1 MKHKY
6 CCDASRDMV
15 LDYYT
20 RQSGG
25 GVPYFEGFRGQR
37 GHGLGSLLSGLWR
50 SAVPILKRG
59 LSFFLPAALRT
70 GAKIANDVADGRP
83 FMESAKSHVT
93 DRINEYVPGLIGQSG
108 SGRRR
113 RTTTPRRRSRRR
125 ATNVTTRKRKPRRQR
140 QTISNKRRKLSG
152 IF

>member
-1 MKHKY
+1 MKTKY

-20 RQSGG
+20 KQSGG
-25 GVPYFEGFRGQR
+25 GIPHFEGYRGQR
-37 GHGLGSLLSGLWR
+37 GHGLGSILSGLWR

-70 GAKIANDVADGRP
+70 GAKIANDVADGRS
-83 FMESAKSHVT
+83 FMDSAKSRVSE
-93 DRINEYVPGLIGQSG
+93 RINEYAPGLISQSG
-108 SGRRR
+108 TGRRR
-113 RTTTPRRRSRRR
+113 RRNKVS
-125 ATNVTTRKRKPRRQR
+125 RKRKPRGKKTR
-140 QTISNKRRKLSG
+140 TSKRIKLSH

>member
-1 MKHKY
+1 MKTKY

-20 RQSGG
+20 KQSGG
-25 GVPYFEGFRGQR
+25 GIPHFEGYRGQR
-37 GHGLGSLLSGLWR
+37 GHGLGSILSGLWR

-70 GAKIANDVADGRP
+70 GAKIANDVADGRS
-83 FMESAKSHVT
+83 FMDSAKSRVSE
-93 DRINEYVPGLIGQSG
+93 RINEYAPGLLPQSG
-108 SGRRR
+108 TGRRR
-113 RTTTPRRRSRRR
+113 RRSK
-125 ATNVTTRKRKPRRQR
+125 VSRKRKPRGKKTRA
-140 QTISNKRRKLSG
+140 TKRTKLSD

>member
-1 MKHKY
+1 
-6 CCDASRDMV
+6 MV

-20 RQSGG
+20 KQSGG
-25 GVPYFEGFRGQR
+25 GVPHFEGYRGQR
-37 GHGLGSLLSGLWR
+37 GHGLGSILSGLWR

-83 FMESAKSHVT
+83 FMDSAKHRVSE
-93 DRINEYVPGLIGQSG
+93 RINEYAPGLISQSG
-108 SGRRR
+108 TGRRR
-113 RTTTPRRRSRRR
+113 RRNTVS
-125 ATNVTTRKRKPRRQR
+125 RKRKPKGRK
-140 QTISNKRRKLSG
+140 TNATKRTKLSD

>member
-1 MKHKY
+1 MKTKY

-20 RQSGG
+20 KQSGG
-25 GVPYFEGFRGQR
+25 GIPHFEGYRGQR
-37 GHGLGSLLSGLWR
+37 GHGLGSILSGLWR

-70 GAKIANDVADGRP
+70 GAKIANDVADGRS
-83 FMESAKSHVT
+83 FMDSAKSRVSE
-93 DRINEYVPGLIGQSG
+93 RINEYAPGLISQSG
-108 SGRRR
+108 TGRRR
-113 RTTTPRRRSRRR
+113 RRNKVS
-125 ATNVTTRKRKPRRQR
+125 RKRKPRGKKTRA
-140 QTISNKRRKLSG
+140 SKRIKLSH